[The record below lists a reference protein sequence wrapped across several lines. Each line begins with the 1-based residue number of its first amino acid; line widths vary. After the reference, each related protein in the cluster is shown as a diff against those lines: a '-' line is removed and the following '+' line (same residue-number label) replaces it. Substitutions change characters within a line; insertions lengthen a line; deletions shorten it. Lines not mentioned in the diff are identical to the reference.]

1 MSRVYQPDT
10 LVSELRAIQRRLR
23 LLEAGAPRA
32 AALSVMASGAATGE
46 PFLPA
51 RPKDWPGTES
61 VEWERLLRA
70 FVPPGRSRLVVE
82 TAADPGTAGRVRLLV
97 DGVPLHG
104 EIDSGEEVHREVVEV
119 DVEDEAEVVVEGL
132 RRTGDGAVRVIA
144 FVLPQP

>member
-32 AALSVMASGAATGE
+32 AAAMTASAVSRGE

-51 RPKDWPGTES
+51 RPRDWPGTES
-61 VEWERLLRA
+61 AEWEPLLRA
-70 FVPPGRSRLVVE
+70 FAPPGRSGLVVE

-97 DGVPLHG
+97 DGVPLDVEWEAG
-104 EIDSGEEVHREVVEV
+104 DEVRREVVEV
-119 DVEDEAEVVVEGL
+119 DVPGGAEVVVEGL
-132 RRTGDGAVRVIA
+132 RRTGDGAVRVVA
-144 FVLPQP
+144 FVLPRP